1 MNTQTQSTRPNQPTR
16 QNSIIFT
23 GNVSQV
29 KPIQGG
35 ACAISLAF
43 NEGSM
48 ANGQWEQKDTLFI
61 EAYFPAKLNCIP
73 NIGDKMTVSGF
84 MASSNYQPQQ
94 GKKRFGMKIVVNEIT
109 EYTAKSTNQS
119 APQHAPQGQYDNAPQ
134 QRSHAPQGQYD
145 NAPQQ
150 RSHAPQ
156 GQYDNAPQQRS
167 HAPQGQYDNAP
178 QQRSHAQQ
186 GQYDNAPQQNNSVPN
201 NSFQRGSGFQN

>member
-73 NIGDKMTVSGF
+73 NIGDNDSGVILNF
-84 MASSNYQPQQ
+84 IPYNNKRYNLILLLDKFVNEKIKFNFRSQNSLINQLTFKNHTYFFAEYFGIARSSNRVFDLITFAGQKGQN
-94 GKKRFGMKIVVNEIT
+94 GKGG
-109 EYTAKSTNQS
+109 
-119 APQHAPQGQYDNAPQ
+119 H
-134 QRSHAPQGQYD
+134 SHND
-145 NAPQQ
+145 KC
-150 RSHAPQ
+150 
-156 GQYDNAPQQRS
+156 
-167 HAPQGQYDNAP
+167 
-178 QQRSHAQQ
+178 
-186 GQYDNAPQQNNSVPN
+186 
-201 NSFQRGSGFQN
+201 SFELFYK